1 MNAFSLARM
10 VDILLQV
17 SNMGKNVI
25 VESFWAMA
33 LCLWTAPGVT

>member
-1 MNAFSLARM
+1 MNASSLARM
-10 VDILLQV
+10 VGILLQV

-25 VESFWAMA
+25 VVLFWATA

>member
-10 VDILLQV
+10 EDILSQV
-17 SNMGKNVI
+17 SNMGKNVT
-25 VESFWAMA
+25 VVLFWATA